1 MESLL
6 KKIAITLVFWCLPLL
21 LFPGGWFVQVGFP
34 APEPLLFV
42 RLLGAAYAA
51 LVAGYIDGLKGI
63 AAGKDPTP
71 TLRMGVCSNGLAFV
85 ILLGTGIRGSGAS
98 GASGRR
104 FSFGCRPQVPSVSPS
119 NSCTIGGS
127 WPAGIYLRN
136 DGVARL
142 SESVTGHAQVAVA
155 EAGVHAF
162 HFVIRPCGTHGDI
175 QRHQMFDAG
184 VGKADVG
191 RFGVHVEKSL

>member
-1 MESLL
+1 MENLL
-6 KKIAITLVFWCLPLL
+6 KKKIAITLVFWCLPLL

-85 ILLGTGIRGSGAS
+85 ILLGTGIRGEWGEWGIGAQIFLWLS
-98 GASGRR
+98 TAGTLSIAVQLLHYWRQLAGRDL
-104 FSFGCRPQVPSVSPS
+104 
-119 NSCTIGGS
+119 
-127 WPAGIYLRN
+127 PA
-136 DGVARL
+136 
-142 SESVTGHAQVAVA
+142 E
-155 EAGVHAF
+155 
-162 HFVIRPCGTHGDI
+162 
-175 QRHQMFDAG
+175 
-184 VGKADVG
+184 
-191 RFGVHVEKSL
+191 